1 MSNRIHVVLSDKELS
16 SLDTLSKDLC
26 LNRSQTIRKMIADGK
41 ISQPVYIS
49 NKDIIEL
56 INNLDIYVKSLIV
69 KDSLEGDDVILLIDT
84 IENRMSPIRITI
96 TATGRFRAVFVKCF
110 TILPPQ

>member
-26 LNRSQTIRKMIADGK
+26 LNRSQIIRKMITDGN
-41 ISQPVYIS
+41 ICQPVYIS

-84 IENRMSPIRITI
+84 IENIKNELRKSIRD
-96 TATGRFRAVFVKCF
+96 
-110 TILPPQ
+110 

>member
-1 MSNRIHVVLSDKELS
+1 MTLVRRMILMSNRIHVILSDKELS

-26 LNRSQTIRKMIADGK
+26 LNRSQTIRKMITDGK
-41 ISQPVYIS
+41 INQPVYIS

-69 KDSLEGDDVILLIDT
+69 RDSLEGDDVILLIDT
-84 IENRMSPIRITI
+84 IENIKNELRKSIRD
-96 TATGRFRAVFVKCF
+96 
-110 TILPPQ
+110 